1 MCVCVYVCMYACMH
15 GCMDAWMHGCMYAWM
30 HGFMDAYMHGCMD
43 AWMQVCM
50 YVSNVVVMLM
60 VMHPYI
66 HTSIHPSL
74 HPYIHSGGYMPGK
87 LHFLLIWGSGFG
99 ASSPLTGSQKN
110 LTVLGLALGQGWWQR
125 SLQGSAP

>member
-1 MCVCVYVCMYACMH
+1 MD
-15 GCMDAWMHGCMYAWM
+15 GCMDVWMY
-30 HGFMDAYMHGCMD
+30 GFMDAYMHGCMD

-60 VMHPYI
+60 VMHPYIHPYI